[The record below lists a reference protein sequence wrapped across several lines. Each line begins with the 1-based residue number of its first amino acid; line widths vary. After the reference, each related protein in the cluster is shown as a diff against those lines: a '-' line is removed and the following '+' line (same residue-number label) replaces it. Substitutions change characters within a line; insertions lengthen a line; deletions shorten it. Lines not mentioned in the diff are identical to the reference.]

1 MLIWDEYHSS
11 IKVLPKILREKA
23 SPFPIIS
30 SQKLPNS
37 KIEMNEN
44 LFVAG
49 LSTDTAYLM
58 ATFVLLNIF
67 FILADVSASSVTP
80 NPKCKKSEF
89 TCNNG
94 KCIPSNSFCNNVNDC
109 GDSSDEPRYCTSKYC
124 LYFSLFRNTILPQK
138 FFRHFHNSF

>member
-1 MLIWDEYHSS
+1 MNITRPSKYYPKYYEKKLLLFPSS
-11 IKVLPKILREKA
+11 PRKNFRTRRLKWMGI
-23 SPFPIIS
+23 F
-30 SQKLPNS
+30 
-37 KIEMNEN
+37 
-44 LFVAG
+44 FVAG